1 MPVKN
6 HKLASCCGFDWH
18 RSLFKTKQKISAFI
32 GYFANVDTFSIL
44 TSSKWKQKYQICS
57 ALLLIAHVSS
67 VTCTRI
73 SKWIIYNEMKPNI
86 RHTHIQLKRATLE
99 LVSTNLSI
107 AKYLK
112 RQQFTTFLVWEIY
125 VSFRYFHIKKA
136 LLIDYHIDFDQI
148 SRAFKFPAV
157 CKNKTR
163 LQ

>member
-86 RHTHIQLKRATLE
+86 RHTHTIKKGHTWTSVDE
-99 LVSTNLSI
+99 SI
-107 AKYLK
+107 DCKIFK
-112 RQQFTTFLVWEIY
+112 TTTIYNFLVREIY